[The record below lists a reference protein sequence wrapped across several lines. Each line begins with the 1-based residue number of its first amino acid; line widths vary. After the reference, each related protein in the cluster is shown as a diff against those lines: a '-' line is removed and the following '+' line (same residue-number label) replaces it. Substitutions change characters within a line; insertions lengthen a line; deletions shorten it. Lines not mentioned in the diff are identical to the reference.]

1 MYARLLLKMIT
12 AITDTICQ
20 KGHKSCH
27 QAKIHP
33 RAHLWAPS
41 LKFALLFLKND
52 GMFLSCLHP
61 SNLIFRT
68 VASCCCT

>member
-20 KGHKSCH
+20 KPDCH
-27 QAKIHP
+27 QANIHTS
-33 RAHLWAPS
+33 AHLCAPS
-41 LKFALLFLKND
+41 LIFPLLFLKND
-52 GMFLSCLHP
+52 GMLLSCLHP
-61 SNLIFRT
+61 SKLIFRT